1 MNWTTQHHGANAG
14 IRRRVR
20 RAAVAVAACLW
31 IGWAHAQDPAE
42 HVDASPPVHD
52 AAPAEEV
59 MPMPPEVQT
68 PPVEAPVEEDTEVVL
83 PQEPPAP
90 PPPAPAPR
98 ALPVRPKPVRPPVRP
113 SEMRNAIPAIRGSS
127 QPKSEPAPADS
138 ANDPLPK
145 DGATPTEPISFDF
158 NNQDLSEVVAAI
170 ARMTGKNFDV
180 DPSIAAAKVTII
192 THSKIPPEMAYQV
205 LQSILQSR
213 NFSMVETLGGK
224 LVKIVP
230 ANDLLEK
237 IPIKKGVGDL
247 PADMYDQLQTHVVQ
261 LQHADSAEIMPICQN
276 LGSKVVQVHA
286 YQKTN
291 TLIITDT
298 TDGLRR
304 IFTFIEEVDVPG
316 FDSEMEIFTLEY
328 SRAEVLS
335 QQIQEVLMGSAG
347 GAPRPGQ
354 PAVARPP
361 QPVVRPSTR
370 PTVPGQSVSTVTG
383 SRDETLR
390 IVPDDRLN
398 SLIVVAS
405 AELMKRVRDLVAK
418 LDTPTPYEANNM
430 NIYKLLNADSE
441 KVEKALN
448 AILGTG
454 PRQGT
459 EKAPAQ
465 SGEIQPFEKKV
476 IVTRYEENNSL
487 IILASPQDYKL
498 IKEIIAQLDIPQ
510 RQVLVES
517 IIMNVTLNDKFE
529 LNVNAAS
536 LTGSDGF
543 VTTGTDMMASQA
555 TGLTAAA
562 AGLASATTATGLA
575 NQLATGRIATA
586 ASLLTLASGGQF
598 TAGVYRDITA
608 IVDVPGLGK
617 RRIHLPF
624 VPLLIKSLQTL
635 TDTDILS
642 QPSLTTQDNQ
652 EANIVV
658 GQELP
663 IVTSRPTYTNPGS
676 STIGGGANQYYNPY
690 YGYGASSVTRQD
702 VGVKMKVKPHINEG
716 DYISLET
723 EIEVSSQ
730 ATNSSIDANNLGP
743 TLNKSKV
750 TNNVVVKDGCTGVIG
765 GLITESTSHT
775 KNQTPILGSLPLIG
789 WAFGSKN
796 NSRNK
801 QNMVVLVTPHIIK
814 EGADLDRISQY
825 KMKEFHDENV
835 DILFQKGIIK
845 KVRKGSHMR
854 NTHRPSVERTEKMM
868 ENKET
873 FGRGDIE
880 R

>member
-1 MNWTTQHHGANAG
+1 MT
-14 IRRRVR
+14 
-20 RAAVAVAACLW
+20 
-31 IGWAHAQDPAE
+31 
-42 HVDASPPVHD
+42 
-52 AAPAEEV
+52 
-59 MPMPPEVQT
+59 
-68 PPVEAPVEEDTEVVL
+68 
-83 PQEPPAP
+83 
-90 PPPAPAPR
+90 
-98 ALPVRPKPVRPPVRP
+98 RP
-113 SEMRNAIPAIRGSS
+113 SEMRNAVPALRSGGLPG
-127 QPKSEPAPADS
+127 QAKSASAPAEPAKE
-138 ANDPLPK
+138 DPLPK

-180 DPSIAAAKVTII
+180 EPAIAAAKVTII

-224 LVKIVP
+224 LVKIVQ
-230 ANDLLEK
+230 ANDLMEK
-237 IPIKKGVGDL
+237 VPIKKGTAEL
-247 PADMYDQLQTHVVQ
+247 PKDMYDQLETHIVQ
-261 LQHADSAEIMPICQN
+261 LEHADSAEIVPILQN
-276 LGSKVVQVHA
+276 LGSKYAKIDA

-328 SRAEVLS
+328 SRAEVLA

-347 GAPRPGQ
+347 APRPGQ
-354 PAVARPP
+354 PTAVRPP
-361 QPVVRPSTR
+361 QPIRPSSR
-370 PTVPGQSVSTVTG
+370 PAVPGQNVSTVAG
-383 SRDETLR
+383 NRDETLR

-405 AELMKRVRDLVAK
+405 AELMKRVRDLVGK

-454 PRQGT
+454 SRQSN

-476 IVTRYEENNSL
+476 VVTRYEENNSL
-487 IILASPQDYKL
+487 IILAAPQDYKL

-536 LTGSDGF
+536 LTGNTGF
-543 VTTGTDMMASQA
+543 VTTGTDMMSTQA
-555 TGLTAAA
+555 TGLTTAATSLAAA
-562 AGLASATTATGLA
+562 EDATSLA
-575 NQLATGRIATA
+575 NQLATGQVATA

-598 TAGVYRDITA
+598 TAGIYRDITTV
-608 IVDVPGLGK
+608 INVPGLGK
-617 RRIHLPF
+617 RRIHIPF
-624 VPLLIKSLQTL
+624 VPLLVKSLQTL

-652 EANIVV
+652 EANIIV

-676 STIGGGANQYYNPY
+676 STIGSTSQYYNPY
-690 YGYGASSVTRQD
+690 GYGSSSVTRQD

-716 DYISLET
+716 DYVSLET

-775 KNQTPILGSLPLIG
+775 KNHTPLLGDLPLIG

-796 NSRNK
+796 SSRNK

-814 EGADLDRISQY
+814 EGADLDRISQF

-845 KVRKGSHMR
+845 KVRKGYHMR
-854 NTHRPSVERTEKMM
+854 NTHQPSVERTEKMM
-868 ENKET
+868 ENKEA